1 MQVKFEKHRTQGKPL
16 PERIEKQ
23 MKVGFISLGCP
34 KNQLDTEVM
43 LHEVAEAGYEITPED
58 IDADIIIINTCAF
71 IESAKKEAIDNILD
85 VAWLKENRSLEGI
98 IVTGCL
104 AERYREQ
111 IFEEM
116 PEVDALLGVGGI
128 HHIVDAVRAVE
139 KQIESRRA
147 CSAAEKYR
155 CFDDKNAVALG
166 GDRVLTTPEYAAYLK
181 IAEGCDNRCAYCA
194 IPSIRGGFRS
204 RPMEDLVAEAKD
216 LDALG
221 VKELTVI
228 AQDITRYGKDL
239 YGHYALAELLRKIT
253 EATSIPWIRLL
264 YCYPD
269 KVTDELVAE
278 IRDNPRILKYI
289 DLPLQHISDHML
301 KAMNRHGDSAMIR
314 EVVAKLRREVPG
326 IVIRTTFMV
335 GFPGET
341 EEDFDQLAAFMKE
354 TRFDRAGVFTYSREE
369 GTPAYDFPDQIDE
382 QVKQDRMDILM
393 REQMVINTELN
404 QSKVGSVITVLCED
418 YDPVN
423 EAYFGRSAA
432 DAPDIDGKVF
442 FRWRGKGRIA
452 PGSMVKVKVRE
463 VVDYDLYGFAMSDTD
478 TDGTQPGE
486 A

>member
-1 MQVKFEKHRTQGKPL
+1 
-16 PERIEKQ
+16 
-23 MKVGFISLGCP
+23 
-34 KNQLDTEVM
+34 M

-85 VAWLKENRSLEGI
+85 VAWLKANRSLKGI

-166 GDRVLTTPEYAAYLK
+166 GDRVLTTPEFAAYLK

-194 IPSIRGGFRS
+194 IPSIRGRFRS

-301 KAMNRHGDSAMIR
+301 KAMNRHGDSAGR
-314 EVVAKLRREVPG
+314 YPASSSAPPSWWASPGRRR
-326 IVIRTTFMV
+326 RTSTSW
-335 GFPGET
+335 PH
-341 EEDFDQLAAFMKE
+341 
-354 TRFDRAGVFTYSREE
+354 S
-369 GTPAYDFPDQIDE
+369 
-382 QVKQDRMDILM
+382 
-393 REQMVINTELN
+393 
-404 QSKVGSVITVLCED
+404 
-418 YDPVN
+418 
-423 EAYFGRSAA
+423 
-432 DAPDIDGKVF
+432 
-442 FRWRGKGRIA
+442 
-452 PGSMVKVKVRE
+452 
-463 VVDYDLYGFAMSDTD
+463 
-478 TDGTQPGE
+478 
-486 A
+486 